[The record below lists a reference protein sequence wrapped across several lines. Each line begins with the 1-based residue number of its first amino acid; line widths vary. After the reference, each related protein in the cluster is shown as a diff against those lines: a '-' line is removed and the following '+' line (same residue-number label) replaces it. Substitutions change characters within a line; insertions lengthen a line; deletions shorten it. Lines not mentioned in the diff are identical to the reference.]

1 MLLEIKRTWEFTEEE
16 IVDDFLDKTDAVALS
31 SVWHWVKLTK
41 EWDGDGGLQNAIS
54 ENEIDY
60 TNIFEHAFIALK
72 ECNGTDHVYTWD
84 ITGNHDEGNLSF
96 IVSEY
101 QIVPES
107 EQDLWDFVK
116 KYTKFVRR

>member
-54 ENEIDY
+54 VHEIEY
-60 TNIFEHAFIALK
+60 TDIFDKAFLALK
-72 ECNGTDHVYTWD
+72 ECNGPDYFYTWD
-84 ITGNHDEGNLSF
+84 TVSESYPLQIT
-96 IVSEY
+96 VSEY

-116 KYTKFVRR
+116 KYTKFIRR